1 MKKIFFILTVFLLT
15 TISLKAEDVRF
26 SASGPGQV
34 IKGQQ
39 FQVEFTLY
47 NASGK
52 DFRLPEFSGCTVL
65 YDAVSR
71 GSSMSIVNGN
81 VSRQST
87 ETYVI
92 TLRADKEGSFTIP
105 AATIKADGK
114 SLQSNTLSL
123 KILPPDKAPSSGTP
137 DPYGRN
143 QSIERRSSGDMS
155 DSQVFV
161 RTILSKT
168 KVYEQEAIL
177 ATIKLYT
184 RAAGIQIENY
194 SFPSFEGFVVQD
206 IPLPQNAS
214 FELENYNGLN
224 YKTAVLKKSLIFP
237 QHSGKITVSAG
248 KYDIVAQV
256 YQLVNGP
263 FGAMRVPQ
271 EVKKT
276 VASNVA
282 TVDVMALPA
291 GKPVSFMGGVG
302 SFSISSSISS
312 EKVRANEAVTIK
324 LVIKGSGNIKYLKN
338 PDIKFPSDFETYDP
352 KVDVNVNTS
361 SVASSGTR
369 TIEYTTIPRFAG
381 EFTIPGVEFSYFN
394 LNTKKYETLTTPSY
408 KLMVEKGAPGSS
420 TVTNFTNKEDVKLLN
435 QDIHY
440 IRLNKMNL
448 QKEPDIYVSGWGY
461 WLWYIIPALLFMAF
475 MVINRKQAAANAN
488 ITLMKTKKA
497 NKVATKRLKI
507 AGKYLKEHQKEK
519 FYDEVLKAMWGYL
532 SDKLSL
538 PLSEL
543 TKDNVSAEL
552 NRYGAGEE
560 LIRDIINILNT
571 CEFAQYAP
579 SQSDEAMD
587 KLYADTVDAIGK
599 MENTKKI
606 K

>member
-1 MKKIFFILTVFLLT
+1 M
-15 TISLKAEDVRF
+15 
-26 SASGPGQV
+26 
-34 IKGQQ
+34 
-39 FQVEFTLY
+39 
-47 NASGK
+47 
-52 DFRLPEFSGCTVL
+52 
-65 YDAVSR
+65 
-71 GSSMSIVNGN
+71 
-81 VSRQST
+81 
-87 ETYVI
+87 
-92 TLRADKEGSFTIP
+92 
-105 AATIKADGK
+105 
-114 SLQSNTLSL
+114 
-123 KILPPDKAPSSGTP
+123 
-137 DPYGRN
+137 
-143 QSIERRSSGDMS
+143 
-155 DSQVFV
+155 
-161 RTILSKT
+161 
-168 KVYEQEAIL
+168 
-177 ATIKLYT
+177 
-184 RAAGIQIENY
+184 
-194 SFPSFEGFVVQD
+194 
-206 IPLPQNAS
+206 
-214 FELENYNGLN
+214 
-224 YKTAVLKKSLIFP
+224 
-237 QHSGKITVSAG
+237 
-248 KYDIVAQV
+248 
-256 YQLVNGP
+256 
-263 FGAMRVPQ
+263 
-271 EVKKT
+271 
-276 VASNVA
+276 
-282 TVDVMALPA
+282 
-291 GKPVSFMGGVG
+291 
-302 SFSISSSISS
+302 
-312 EKVRANEAVTIK
+312 
-324 LVIKGSGNIKYLKN
+324 
-338 PDIKFPSDFETYDP
+338 
-352 KVDVNVNTS
+352 NVNTS

>member
-1 MKKIFFILTVFLLT
+1 
-15 TISLKAEDVRF
+15 
-26 SASGPGQV
+26 
-34 IKGQQ
+34 
-39 FQVEFTLY
+39 Y

-237 QHSGKITVSAG
+237 QHSG
-248 KYDIVAQV
+248 
-256 YQLVNGP
+256 
-263 FGAMRVPQ
+263 
-271 EVKKT
+271 
-276 VASNVA
+276 
-282 TVDVMALPA
+282 
-291 GKPVSFMGGVG
+291 
-302 SFSISSSISS
+302 
-312 EKVRANEAVTIK
+312 
-324 LVIKGSGNIKYLKN
+324 
-338 PDIKFPSDFETYDP
+338 
-352 KVDVNVNTS
+352 
-361 SVASSGTR
+361 
-369 TIEYTTIPRFAG
+369 
-381 EFTIPGVEFSYFN
+381 
-394 LNTKKYETLTTPSY
+394 
-408 KLMVEKGAPGSS
+408 
-420 TVTNFTNKEDVKLLN
+420 
-435 QDIHY
+435 
-440 IRLNKMNL
+440 
-448 QKEPDIYVSGWGY
+448 
-461 WLWYIIPALLFMAF
+461 
-475 MVINRKQAAANAN
+475 
-488 ITLMKTKKA
+488 
-497 NKVATKRLKI
+497 
-507 AGKYLKEHQKEK
+507 
-519 FYDEVLKAMWGYL
+519 
-532 SDKLSL
+532 
-538 PLSEL
+538 
-543 TKDNVSAEL
+543 
-552 NRYGAGEE
+552 
-560 LIRDIINILNT
+560 
-571 CEFAQYAP
+571 
-579 SQSDEAMD
+579 
-587 KLYADTVDAIGK
+587 
-599 MENTKKI
+599 
-606 K
+606 